1 MDMYQKRKVRAENK
15 KNNNQENSSKVGIN
29 WFPGH
34 MAKTMK
40 QIEQDL
46 KLVDI
51 VIEILD
57 ARIPLSSQNP
67 NVQKLIANKKK
78 IIVLNKSDL
87 ANEKENIRWVNYFA
101 NNHIPAI
108 LFNSTTQDDSSK
120 VINKINE
127 VMEEERKRQELKGRN
142 YKIAR
147 VMVIGI
153 PNVGKSSFINRIAN
167 KMAMQV
173 GNKPGV
179 TKQKQWIRLANN
191 IELLDTPGVLWPKL
205 GNEDV
210 SIKLAYTGTIKS
222 EVIDETEIAY
232 NLTKFLLEN
241 YRDNIIKRY
250 KISKEN
256 VDKIL
261 ANDELEENE
270 KIVEIMNDIGKMR
283 GAVQRGNT
291 IDLDKTSRIILSD
304 FRSGNLGRITLER
317 INLERMEK

>member
-67 NVQKLIANKKK
+67 NVQKLIVNKKK

-205 GNEDV
+205 GSEDV
-210 SIKLAYTGTIKS
+210 SLKLAYTGTIKS

-270 KIVEIMNDIGKMR
+270 RIVEIMNDIGKIR